1 MNQLSVLKIQS
12 LPLFRKYPG
21 VPKIPENLKAVYMKM
36 YRDKNLDSHYI
47 LKRDEK
53 STARTYQ

>member
-12 LPLFRKYPG
+12 PPLFRKYPG
-21 VPKIPENLKAVYMKM
+21 VPKIPENFTAVHMKM
-36 YRDKNLDSHYI
+36 YQDKNLDGRYV

-53 STARTYQ
+53 STTQADQ